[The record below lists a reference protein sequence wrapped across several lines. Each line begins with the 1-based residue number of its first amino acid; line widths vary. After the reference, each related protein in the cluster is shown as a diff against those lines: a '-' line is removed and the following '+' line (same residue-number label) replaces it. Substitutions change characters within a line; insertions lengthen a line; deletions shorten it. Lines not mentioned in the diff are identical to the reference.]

1 MPPYPRTQH
10 RGGSDL
16 DLADPAPRERTDY
29 AVREVDYY
37 YGVRGPALSNAP
49 ARKLKTGPADP
60 VGPVSSAT
68 TWFQRLVG
76 GKRKDKGKGFEV
88 VRSSRVPANKAREP
102 LEDEEGQELQTS
114 PPMNYLPYTD
124 SPDPQSVAGARRP
137 HSPEGYGDMGSRL
150 GGTWNNMEAEES
162 DSESDITDV
171 RPSSPPYLRPISQTG
186 SLNFD
191 HDDMPVRAPSSAA
204 AREYFPASPPPRHPF
219 HVGNSVGSSGRPT
232 SMGTVQQRVT
242 SDSLFQ
248 SAVVGEGSIAE
259 IVTNDRTMSM
269 ESRYAQR

>member
-1 MPPYPRTQH
+1 
-10 RGGSDL
+10 
-16 DLADPAPRERTDY
+16 
-29 AVREVDYY
+29 
-37 YGVRGPALSNAP
+37 
-49 ARKLKTGPADP
+49 
-60 VGPVSSAT
+60 
-68 TWFQRLVG
+68 
-76 GKRKDKGKGFEV
+76 
-88 VRSSRVPANKAREP
+88 
-102 LEDEEGQELQTS
+102 
-114 PPMNYLPYTD
+114 
-124 SPDPQSVAGARRP
+124 
-137 HSPEGYGDMGSRL
+137 
-150 GGTWNNMEAEES
+150 
-162 DSESDITDV
+162 
-171 RPSSPPYLRPISQTG
+171 
-186 SLNFD
+186 LNFD